1 MSETPYLTA
10 AASIGMTQNDITL
23 FIKRLDKV
31 LSDKSKKSAKAVIVE
46 TGRKTPTVSH
56 QAVDVLSMG
65 RKTPTNSQVQPLE
78 PHGKKTPTKEV
89 LKGRNTPTH
98 EIIGQKTPTTQ
109 MVERKT
115 PTHIAAAF
123 QNVENIQGRKTP
135 TQVVDVQG
143 RKTPTILS
151 NNNTDMKGNKKL
163 TQGTSQ
169 LQSTDV

>member
-10 AASIGMTQNDITL
+10 AASIGMTQHDITL

-31 LSDKSKKSAKAVIVE
+31 LADKSKKSAKVVAVE
-46 TGRKTPTVSH
+46 TGRKTPTAPH
-56 QAVDVLSMG
+56 QSVDVLPLS
-65 RKTPTNSQVQPLE
+65 RKIPSNSHVQPME
-78 PHGKKTPTKEV
+78 THGKKTPTHEV
-89 LKGRNTPTH
+89 LKGRNTPTQ
-98 EIIGQKTPTTQ
+98 EIIG
-109 MVERKT
+109 RKT
-115 PTHIAAAF
+115 PTAQANERKNPPHIAAAF
-123 QNVENIQGRKTP
+123 HNVENSQGRKTP

-151 NNNTDMKGNKKL
+151 NNNNEIKGIKKL